1 MRQLF
6 SRLILGSLLLA
17 AYPSFAGM
25 ELNNV
30 IFHFEPGEATRQDI
44 EVYNSGDA
52 PLYVEVQPSVV
63 LSPGEEGEDRI
74 PITDPREAGLL
85 DTPNRLIIP
94 AGASKSV
101 RLVKLANTP
110 HERVFRIAV
119 KPVNSGVEAEQSGLK
134 IMIGYE
140 VLAIIY
146 PNNPTPNLE
155 VTRQGRQLHIRNTG
169 NSNVLLR
176 EGYQCQSPD
185 QPREECAQLPG
196 RRMYSGNEWQLEL
209 PLDLPVTYYQSTGMR
224 NFVESYP

>member
-17 AYPSFAGM
+17 DFPAHAGM
-25 ELNNV
+25 ELSNV
-30 IFHFEPGEATRQDI
+30 IFHFQPGESTRQDI

-63 LSPGEEGEDRI
+63 LSPGEVGEDRI
-74 PITDPREAGLL
+74 PITDPRKAGLL
-85 DTPNRLIIP
+85 VTPNKLIVP

-110 HERVFRIAV
+110 HEQVFRIAI

-146 PNNPTPNLE
+146 PNNPTPELE
-155 VTRQGRQLHIRNTG
+155 VTRDGRQLHIRNAG

-176 EGYQCQSPD
+176 EGYQCESPD
-185 QPREECAQLPG
+185 QPKEECAQLPG

>member
-6 SRLILGSLLLA
+6 SRLMLGSLMLA
-17 AYPSFAGM
+17 TVPAFAGM

-30 IFHFEPGEATRQDI
+30 IFHFQPGEATRQDI
-44 EVYNSGDA
+44 EVYNSGDT
-52 PLYVEVQPSVV
+52 PLYVEVQPTVV
-63 LSPGEEGEDRI
+63 LSPGEDGEDRI

-85 DTPNRLIIP
+85 VTPNKLIVP

-101 RLVKLANTP
+101 RLVKLANSP
-110 HERVFRIAV
+110 NERVFRIAI
-119 KPVNSGVEAEQSGLK
+119 KPVTAGVEAEQSGLK

-146 PNNPTPNLE
+146 PNNPQPNLE
-155 VTRQGRQLHIRNTG
+155 VNRQGRQLHISNVG

-176 EGYQCQSPD
+176 EGYQCQTPD
-185 QPREECAQLPG
+185 QPREECAQIPG
-196 RRMYSGNEWQLEL
+196 RRMYPGNEWRLEL

-224 NFVESYP
+224 NFVETYP